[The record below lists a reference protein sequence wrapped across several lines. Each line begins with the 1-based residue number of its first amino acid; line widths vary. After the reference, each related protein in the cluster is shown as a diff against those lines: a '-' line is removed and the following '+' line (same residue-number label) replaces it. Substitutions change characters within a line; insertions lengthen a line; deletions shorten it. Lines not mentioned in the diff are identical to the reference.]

1 MKKLFSFGL
10 MGWLLVSLVA
20 CGQNA
25 SSPESLDLK
34 VEALEAQIETLK
46 EEKAALESELSAYE
60 SQEGLVT
67 FVIDG
72 DQPMVRSLSF
82 EPGETL
88 EPMTLLLDAFGES
101 EVTYSESEFGIFI
114 ESIGP
119 IQPSYGSYIM
129 IEKNNVPLSVGFS
142 DALVGDGDVFRFS
155 LVYWDAQAASVRES
169 LDLFLASEVNAF
181 IDEYNYDV
189 LHALTLLN
197 ETPNLSYVAASEGE
211 SGTLKDLLIL
221 KALGENTT
229 QAASSYA
236 NAFQTDVL
244 FRASLGMMALS
255 ETPHY
260 ESLEATYLTRV
271 ENADPKTLSFDDLA
285 MTVMH
290 LKDETPTPLINALR
304 ERMVNLDNAPSL
316 AFAIMALI
324 ALNENP
330 FDTMHDSGVS
340 LPDMLMRLQTL
351 EGGFLYDFASG
362 PDSTRQF
369 SSPQSFLALSAL
381 EAYLNGQPAVPYE

>member
-20 CGQNA
+20 CEKDPSNA
-25 SSPESLDLK
+25 ENLTATI
-34 VEALEAQIETLK
+34 EALEAQVATLN
-46 EEKAALESELSAYE
+46 EEKAALESQLSAYE

-72 DQPMVRSLSF
+72 DQPVVRSLSF
-82 EPGETL
+82 EPGEPL
-88 EPMTLLLDAFGES
+88 EPMTLLLDAFGET
-101 EVTYSESEFGIFI
+101 EVAYRESEFGIFI

-119 IQPSYGSYIM
+119 IQPSYGAYIM

-142 DALVGDGDVFRFS
+142 DASVADGDVFRFS

-169 LDLFLASEVNAF
+169 LDRFLASEVNAF
-181 IDEYNYDV
+181 IEEYNYDV
-189 LHALTLLN
+189 LYGLALLGDV
-197 ETPNLSYVAASEGE
+197 PDLSYIAAGAGE
-211 SGTLKDLLIL
+211 IGMLKDLLIL
-221 KALGENTT
+221 KALGEDTS
-229 QAASSYA
+229 QAASDYA
-236 NAFQTDVL
+236 SAFQTDVL

-260 ESLEATYLTRV
+260 DALEADYMARV
-271 ENADPKTLSFDDLA
+271 KAADVKTLSSDDLA

-290 LKDETPTPLINALR
+290 LKDETPASFVDAMR

-316 AFAIMALI
+316 AFAILALI
-324 ALNENP
+324 ALDENP
-330 FDTMHDSGVS
+330 FDVMHESGVS
-340 LPDMLMRLQTL
+340 LPDMLMSLQTL

-362 PDSTRQF
+362 PNSTRQF

-381 EAYLNGQPAVPYE
+381 EAYLNGRPAVPYE